1 MGDGVVLASC
11 RIEPTTMKKTTML
24 LALLTVA
31 SLSLSQVTVTVKEG
45 ETLGHIAARYGL
57 VSDDIARANGLGDKH
72 LISIGQVLVIP
83 AASNSAQASKPAAVT
98 ASTGKSP
105 GTYVVRNGDHDWA
118 IARKFKISQSDLH
131 AANPG
136 VDWRRLPIGTTLSIP
151 GLTATTSA
159 PAVAKAAP
167 AQAKTVP
174 AASSGGYT
182 VVKGDNDWIIAR
194 KLGTTGD
201 ALRAA
206 NPGVVWT
213 RLQIG
218 QKLNTPGGAKV
229 VPAVSKRTPY
239 MAVAKPNV
247 IVRSG
252 PGTNFRNVVQVST
265 GTTGKVLDAESG
277 WVKLQFPKGTVGWV
291 REDLLKAGQA
301 PKLVASNTAPKAT
314 PDRNPGW
321 SRTGR
326 TNVALKPASKTGNA
340 LLDEAYS
347 HLGTR
352 YRYGASRSGAF
363 DCSGFTSYVYK
374 KSGVTIPRTSAQQ
387 ATVGQKIDKGDLAQG
402 DLVFFKTRGSRISH
416 VGIYIGGGKFIHA
429 SSGGG
434 RVKTDTL
441 NSGYYQKRY
450 AGARRVAA
458 FAAEQKEAP
467 AKPAEAETK
476 DDVKDVPPTTETK
489 AVEPPAQTPPP
500 VGTDNIGK

>member
-11 RIEPTTMKKTTML
+11 QIEPTMMKTTML
-24 LALLTVA
+24 LALLTIA
-31 SLSLSQVTVTVKEG
+31 SLGLSQVTVTVKEG

-83 AASNSAQASKPAAVT
+83 AQRGGVPTSKPAVA
-98 ASTGKSP
+98 ASNTKTT

-131 AANPG
+131 AANPS
-136 VDWRRLPIGTTLSIP
+136 VDWRRLPIGTVLSIP
-151 GLTATTSA
+151 GMASSVQVPATSKVA
-159 PAVAKAAP
+159 PVKP
-167 AQAKTVP
+167 QAVP
-174 AASSGGYT
+174 AATGAGYT

-194 KLGTTGD
+194 KLGTTGE

-206 NPGVVWT
+206 NPGVIWT

-218 QKLNTPGGAKV
+218 QKLNAPGGAKV

-239 MAVAKPNV
+239 MAIAKPNV

-252 PGTNFRNVVQVST
+252 PGTSFRNVVQVST
-265 GTTGKVLDAESG
+265 DTTGKVLDAESG

-291 REDLLKAGQA
+291 REDLLKPGQA
-301 PKLVASNTAPKAT
+301 PKLVASNTTPKVAPE
-314 PDRNPGW
+314 RNPGW

-340 LLDEAYS
+340 LLDEAFS

-363 DCSGFTSYVYK
+363 DCSGFTTYVFK
-374 KSGVTIPRTSAQQ
+374 KSGVSLPRTSAQQ
-387 ATVGQKIDKGDLAQG
+387 STVGQKVDKDELAKG

-434 RVKTDTL
+434 QVKTDTL

-458 FAAEQKEAP
+458 FASETKEATT
-467 AKPAEAETK
+467 KPAEAETK
-476 DDVKDVPPTTETK
+476 DEAKDAPPATETR